1 MTIFPAAYRAKY
13 QAKKRRASII
23 NPWDR
28 ILASDIYKKEAQ
40 KLAQLRPIPTKQRG
54 AAWFRFLNAGE
65 VKRRHAWLFEF
76 LVQVD
81 STVFAE
87 KIDRDV
93 TRTLGKRD
101 LSPFEREERQ
111 NSLRRILLAY
121 SNLDASLGYCQ
132 GMNFIAAHILDHISD
147 EADAFWMFVAVL
159 RRTRNLFLDGLKGFF
174 QATAVFDKLFK
185 QILPDLH
192 AHFIKEKVV
201 SEMFLTSWF
210 HTLFVLNSK
219 PSIAARIWDNFL
231 LHGSEVAVRFAM
243 AYLIILKDELMQMNI
258 IEIVTFLKQ
267 PPVSKAQLLV
277 NAAFSFQISRSFA
290 QDFECLNEEYPLS
303 NYFQNMCWFHHKSS
317 DSM

>member
-1 MTIFPAAYRAKY
+1 MTIYPAAFRAKY
-13 QAKKRRASII
+13 KAKKRRLSVV

-28 ILASDIYKKEAQ
+28 VLALDNYKKEAQ
-40 KLAQLRPIPTKQRG
+40 KLAQVRPIPTKQRG

-81 STVFAE
+81 STVFADR
-87 KIDRDV
+87 IDRDV
-93 TRTLGKRD
+93 TRTLGRRAD
-101 LSPFEREERQ
+101 LSPLQREERQ

-174 QATAVFDKLFK
+174 QATGVFDKLFE

-192 AHFIKEKVV
+192 AHFIKEKVA

-210 HTLFVLNSK
+210 HTLFVLNSD
-219 PSIAARIWDNFL
+219 PSVAARIWDNFL
-231 LHGSEVAVRFAM
+231 LHGSEVAVRFAI

-258 IEIVTFLKQ
+258 IEIVTYLKQ
-267 PPVSKAQLLV
+267 PVSKAQLLV
-277 NAAFSFQISRSFA
+277 NAAFSFQIPSSFDG
-290 QDFECLNEEYPLS
+290 DFEGLNEEYPLS
-303 NYFQNMCWFHHKSS
+303 NYFQNMRWFHQKSS